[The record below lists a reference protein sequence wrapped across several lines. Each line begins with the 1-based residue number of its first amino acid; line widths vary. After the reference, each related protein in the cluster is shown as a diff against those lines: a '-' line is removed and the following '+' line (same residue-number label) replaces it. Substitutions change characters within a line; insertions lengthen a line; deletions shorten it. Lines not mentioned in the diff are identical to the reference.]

1 MSTPRSHHPA
11 SDKAIDTQKPKPIIW
26 TISGSDCSGG
36 AGIAADIKTMHSLS
50 LSLSLNLSQDN
61 VEICTLITANT
72 SQNSEC
78 LIAVNPVATEIL
90 DEQAK
95 LLIKDKPPT
104 AIKIGLLA
112 NDHQVNW
119 LIELL
124 ARLKQQDPALITVYD
139 PVANASVGGKFS
151 QIDPVAIQTLLPY
164 LDVITPNL
172 PELEALTCLKT
183 ETQKDTE
190 KSSGNKLEKTT
201 EQAALQLLYQGVTT
215 VVVKGGHSN
224 DIGTCL
230 DSAYSLVENCDP
242 ASKTQLNTLKVSS
255 ERINTSYSHGSG
267 CAFASALT
275 LLLAQGYLLRDAL
288 TLTKAFI
295 NQGLSQNVGK
305 NRYYGAFAIG
315 GFPTDDRYFPD
326 VVNSYINLPK
336 SGFPSLGLGNG
347 IDNGLCTDSSNK
359 SCKEKEEKLGLYPV
373 IDSLDWLKKLLPLE
387 LNIIQLRL
395 KDLPFDEIDRQIAQA
410 VKLTSNTITRL
421 FINDYWQLAI
431 KHGAYGV
438 HLGQEDLADADLKA
452 IANAGLRLGISTHG
466 CYELLLAR
474 QLKPSYLAIGAI
486 FPTVTKD
493 MTGQIQGIENLRH
506 LLTLQQDIPIV
517 AIGGINLERAKV
529 VANTGVDSVAV
540 VTAITRADDYR
551 KAVRALKAICQ

>member
-1 MSTPRSHHPA
+1 MSTQHSHHPA
-11 SDKAIDTQKPKPIIW
+11 SDKALDTQKPKPIVW

-36 AGIAADIKTMHSLS
+36 AGIAADIKTMHSLA
-50 LSLSLNLSQDN
+50 LSLSPDLNQGN

-119 LIELL
+119 LIALL
-124 ARLKQQDPALITVYD
+124 AKLKQQDPTLFTVYD
-139 PVANASVGGKFS
+139 PVASASVGGKFS
-151 QIDPVAIQTLLPY
+151 QLDPVAIQKLLPY

-172 PELEALTCLKT
+172 PELEALTCV
-183 ETQKDTE
+183 E
-190 KSSGNKLEKTT
+190 KATEKTT
-201 EQAALQLLYQGVTT
+201 EQAALQLLNHGVQT
-215 VVVKGGHSN
+215 VVVKGGHSS
-224 DIGTCL
+224 DIGTCLGTCL
-230 DSAYSLVENCDP
+230 DSAYSFVASCNP
-242 ASKTQLNTLKVSS
+242 TSKTQLHTIKIASA
-255 ERINTSYSHGSG
+255 RINTSYSHGSG
-267 CAFASALT
+267 CVFASALT
-275 LLLAQGYLLRDAL
+275 VLLAHGYLLRDAL

-295 NQGLSQNVGK
+295 NQGLSQSVGK
-305 NRYYGAFAIG
+305 TGYYGAFAVG
-315 GFPTDDRYFPD
+315 AFPTDDKYFPY
-326 VVNSYINLPK
+326 VVNNSVNLPN
-336 SGFPSLGLGNG
+336 SGFPSLGLGNDL
-347 IDNGLCTDSSNK
+347 DNGLCTDSSNN
-359 SCKEKEEKLGLYPV
+359 SCAYSCREKEEKLGLYPV
-373 IDSLDWLKKLLPLE
+373 IDSLDWLEKLLPFE

-395 KDLPFDEIDRQIAQA
+395 KDLPIDEVERQIAQA
-410 VKLTSNTITRL
+410 VKLTSNTTTRL

-438 HLGQEDLADADLKA
+438 HLGQEDLADANLKA
-452 IANAGLRLGISTHG
+452 IANAGIRLGISTHG

-493 MTGQIQGIENLRH
+493 MTGQIQGLENLQH
-506 LLTLQQDIPIV
+506 LLALKQNIPIV

-551 KAVRALKAICQ
+551 QAVRALKAICQ

>member
-1 MSTPRSHHPA
+1 MSTPHSHYPA
-11 SDKAIDTQKPKPIIW
+11 PDKALDTQKSKPIVW

-36 AGIAADIKTMHSLS
+36 AGIAADIKTMHSLA
-50 LSLSLNLSQDN
+50 LSLSLNLGQGPGN
-61 VEICTLITANT
+61 IEICTLITANT

-112 NDHQVNW
+112 NNHQVNW
-119 LIELL
+119 LIALL
-124 ARLKQQDPALITVYD
+124 AKLKQQNPTLITVYD
-139 PVANASVGGKFS
+139 PVASASVGGKFS
-151 QIDPVAIQTLLPY
+151 QLDPVAIQKLLPY

-172 PELEALTCLKT
+172 PELEALTCVEKA
-183 ETQKDTE
+183 TE
-190 KSSGNKLEKTT
+190 KIT
-201 EQAALQLLYQGVTT
+201 EQAALQLLNHGVQT
-215 VVVKGGHSN
+215 VVVKGGHSS
-224 DIGTCL
+224 DIDTCL
-230 DSAYSLVENCDP
+230 DSAYSRVKNCDP
-242 ASKTQLNTLKVSS
+242 AKKPQLHTIKIVSA
-255 ERINTSYSHGSG
+255 RINTSYSHGSG
-267 CAFASALT
+267 CAFASAIT

-305 NRYYGAFAIG
+305 TDYYGAFAVG
-315 GFPTDDRYFPD
+315 AFPTDDRYFPD
-326 VVNSYINLPK
+326 VVNSNVNFPN
-336 SGFPSLGLGNG
+336 SGFPSLGLN
-347 IDNGLCTDSSNK
+347 NSSGK
-359 SCKEKEEKLGLYPV
+359 DKLGLYPV
-373 IDSLDWLKKLLPLE
+373 IDSLDWLEKLLPLE

-395 KDLPFDEIDRQIAQA
+395 KDLPLDEIDRQIAQA
-410 VKLTSNTITRL
+410 VKLTSNTATRL

-438 HLGQEDLADADLKA
+438 HLGQEDLADADLMA

-466 CYELLLAR
+466 CYEFLLAR

-493 MTGQIQGIENLRH
+493 MTGQIQGLDNLQH
-506 LLTLQQDIPIV
+506 MLALKQNIPVV

-529 VANTGVDSVAV
+529 VTNTGVDSVAV

-551 KAVRALKAICQ
+551 QAVRALKATCQ